1 MKIAVYGSLRKSAYN
16 YDRFKFFFGDDYEY
30 EKTATIRGYKLYD
43 LGIGYPCAVV
53 DNEHNS
59 ELTIDIIRVSEKC
72 LATITSME
80 IGAGYKPSIIDVDG
94 EQVIIYLF
102 KSPEGTLVKSGDWVK
117 HLNKQK

>member
-1 MKIAVYGSLRKSAYN
+1 MKIAVYGSLRKDAYN
-16 YDRFKFFFGDDYEY
+16 YERFKFFFGDDYEY
-30 EKTATIRGYKLYD
+30 ERTATIRGYKLYD

-59 ELTIDIIRVSEKC
+59 ELTVDIVKVSEKC
-72 LATITSME
+72 LSTVTSME
-80 IGAGYKPSIIDVDG
+80 ISAGYKPSIIDVDG

-102 KSPEGTLVKSGDWVK
+102 KSPEGTLVKSGDWIK